1 MVVSVPGPPR
11 PDLLPLLAGAGA
23 LQQHIYISISSSIIS
38 HLHAAAEV
46 HDVKLHV
53 AQCARLGELH
63 VRLTGQGAGLGRR
76 DVSAHDRLKLA
87 MCCLHCPHS
96 PVEGV
101 PERPPG
107 LQRGTRPVHAAQ
119 PRRQPE
125 LLGTHSG
132 EYFI

>member
-1 MVVSVPGPPR
+1 MLVVW
-11 PDLLPLLAGAGA
+11 DII
-23 LQQHIYISISSSIIS
+23 HTYIHTSIIS

-46 HDVKLHV
+46 HDVKLDV
-53 AQCARLGELH
+53 AQCARLCELH

-76 DVSAHDRLKLA
+76 DVSAHNRLKLA
-87 MCCLHCPHS
+87 MCRLHCPHS

-107 LQRGTRPVHAAQ
+107 LQRGARPVHAAQ

-125 LLGTHSG
+125 LLCIHSG
-132 EYFI
+132 EYFIGG